1 MMYQNLDGT
10 QKKSKTLLIIIVTLF
25 IVITI
30 VGATSVIFK
39 NQQND
44 NKEPNEYKE
53 ENNSHLNSNEEE
65 KETDEEKQ
73 PEEEKQDEPSESVP
87 KQEESTPS
95 VEDTNPQENYNNI
108 EQLTYDSFQ
117 NMIKEKRSFVVVI
130 SQTSCSHCIAYKP
143 IYNEVLK
150 QHNSKGYDLDIL
162 NLDKEKRQEI
172 LDTLD
177 VPGTPTTLIFIDGV
191 LQRDR
196 IEGITT
202 EEELEK
208 FLAKYG
214 FI

>member
-10 QKKSKTLLIIIVTLF
+10 QKKSKTPLIIIVTLF

-65 KETDEEKQ
+65 KET
-73 PEEEKQDEPSESVP
+73 EEEKQDEPSESVP

-117 NMIKEKRSFVVVI
+117 NMIKDKRSFVVVI
-130 SQTSCSHCIAYKP
+130 SQTYCSHCIAYKP

-208 FLAKYG
+208 FFAKYG